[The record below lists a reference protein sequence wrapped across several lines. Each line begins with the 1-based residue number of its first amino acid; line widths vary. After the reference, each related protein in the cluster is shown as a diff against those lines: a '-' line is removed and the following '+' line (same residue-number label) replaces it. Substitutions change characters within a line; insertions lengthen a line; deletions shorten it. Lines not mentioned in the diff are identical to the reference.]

1 MTNTYNHGFGLV
13 RGLESLITDIM
24 DTEFYPH
31 VWSHCSSRSAHITK
45 EDNNYLLEVDVPGHN
60 KKNLDIKVLDG
71 VLRVLSLKDNK
82 KELCQTALDKSV
94 DVDKITAKT
103 EDGILYVTLPKSK
116 KSSGKVIEVV

>member
-1 MTNTYNHGFGLV
+1 MTHTYNRGFGLV

-31 VWSHCSSRSAHITK
+31 VWSHCASRSAHITR
-45 EDNNYLLEVDVPGHN
+45 EDDKYLLEVDVPGHN

-71 VLRVLSLKDNK
+71 VLRVLSLKDDK

-116 KSSGKVIEVV
+116 KSSGKAIEVV

>member
-1 MTNTYNHGFGLV
+1 MTNTYNRGFGLV

-31 VWSHCSSRSAHITK
+31 VWSHCNSRSAHITK
-45 EDNNYLLEVDVPGHN
+45 EDDNYLLEVDVPGHN
-60 KKNLDIKVLDG
+60 KKTLDIKVLDG
-71 VLRVLSLKDNK
+71 VLRVLSLKDDK

-94 DVDKITAKT
+94 DIDKITAKT

-116 KSSGKVIEVV
+116 KSSGKVIEVA